1 MASEVIKNNEEV
13 IDKIFEVLQQIIL
26 TEIKDKEDKENAA

>member
-13 IDKIFEVLQQIIL
+13 IDKIFEVLQHIIMA
-26 TEIKDKEDKENAA
+26 EIKDKEDKENAA